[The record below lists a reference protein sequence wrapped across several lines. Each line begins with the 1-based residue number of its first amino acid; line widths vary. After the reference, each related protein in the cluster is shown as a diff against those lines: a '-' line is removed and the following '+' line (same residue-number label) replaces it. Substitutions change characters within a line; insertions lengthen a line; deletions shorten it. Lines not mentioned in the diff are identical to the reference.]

1 MRERPIHNGHGRV
14 PGIRRLQIL
23 WMPGMEMGIVIQVNK
38 KIRHIIMRM
47 MYLKTSSP
55 TENISQNYN
64 TIGGRKSQEIRAF
77 SSVLKLDKDIKF
89 RIIT

>member
-1 MRERPIHNGHGRV
+1 
-14 PGIRRLQIL
+14 
-23 WMPGMEMGIVIQVNK
+23 
-38 KIRHIIMRM
+38 MRM

-64 TIGGRKSQEIRAF
+64 TIGGQKSQEIRAF

>member
-1 MRERPIHNGHGRV
+1 M
-14 PGIRRLQIL
+14 
-23 WMPGMEMGIVIQVNK
+23 IQVSK

-55 TENISQNYN
+55 TENISQSYN
-64 TIGGRKSQEIRAF
+64 TIGGRKSQEIWAF

>member
-1 MRERPIHNGHGRV
+1 M
-14 PGIRRLQIL
+14 
-23 WMPGMEMGIVIQVNK
+23 IQVSK
-38 KIRHIIMRM
+38 KIRYIIMRM

>member
-1 MRERPIHNGHGRV
+1 M
-14 PGIRRLQIL
+14 
-23 WMPGMEMGIVIQVNK
+23 IQVSK
-38 KIRHIIMRM
+38 KIRHIITRM

>member
-1 MRERPIHNGHGRV
+1 M
-14 PGIRRLQIL
+14 
-23 WMPGMEMGIVIQVNK
+23 IQVSK
-38 KIRHIIMRM
+38 KIRHIIMQM

-64 TIGGRKSQEIRAF
+64 TIGGRKSQEIRAL

>member
-1 MRERPIHNGHGRV
+1 M
-14 PGIRRLQIL
+14 
-23 WMPGMEMGIVIQVNK
+23 IQVSK
-38 KIRHIIMRM
+38 KIRHIIMQM

-77 SSVLKLDKDIKF
+77 PHAF
-89 RIIT
+89 ITC

>member
-1 MRERPIHNGHGRV
+1 M
-14 PGIRRLQIL
+14 
-23 WMPGMEMGIVIQVNK
+23 IQVSK

-55 TENISQNYN
+55 PENISQNYN

-77 SSVLKLDKDIKF
+77 TGISARFYHLLRILKIGH
-89 RIIT
+89 TGG

>member
-1 MRERPIHNGHGRV
+1 M
-14 PGIRRLQIL
+14 
-23 WMPGMEMGIVIQVNK
+23 IQVSK

-55 TENISQNYN
+55 TENIRQNYK
-64 TIGGRKSQEIRAF
+64 TIGGRKSQEIRAL

>member
-1 MRERPIHNGHGRV
+1 M
-14 PGIRRLQIL
+14 
-23 WMPGMEMGIVIQVNK
+23 IQVSK

-55 TENISQNYN
+55 TENISQYYS

>member
-1 MRERPIHNGHGRV
+1 M
-14 PGIRRLQIL
+14 
-23 WMPGMEMGIVIQVNK
+23 IQVSK

-55 TENISQNYN
+55 TENISHNYN

>member
-1 MRERPIHNGHGRV
+1 M
-14 PGIRRLQIL
+14 
-23 WMPGMEMGIVIQVNK
+23 IQVSK

-55 TENISQNYN
+55 TENISQNHN

>member
-1 MRERPIHNGHGRV
+1 M
-14 PGIRRLQIL
+14 
-23 WMPGMEMGIVIQVNK
+23 IQVSK
-38 KIRHIIMRM
+38 KRHIIRIM

-77 SSVLKLDKDIKF
+77 PSVLKLDKDIKF

>member
-1 MRERPIHNGHGRV
+1 M
-14 PGIRRLQIL
+14 
-23 WMPGMEMGIVIQVNK
+23 IQVSK

-64 TIGGRKSQEIRAF
+64 TIGVRKSQEIRAF

>member
-1 MRERPIHNGHGRV
+1 M
-14 PGIRRLQIL
+14 
-23 WMPGMEMGIVIQVNK
+23 IQVSK

-47 MYLKTSSP
+47 MNLKTSSP

-64 TIGGRKSQEIRAF
+64 TIGGRKSQEIRAL

>member
-1 MRERPIHNGHGRV
+1 M
-14 PGIRRLQIL
+14 
-23 WMPGMEMGIVIQVNK
+23 IQVSK

-55 TENISQNYN
+55 TENISQKYN

>member
-1 MRERPIHNGHGRV
+1 M
-14 PGIRRLQIL
+14 
-23 WMPGMEMGIVIQVNK
+23 IQVSK

-64 TIGGRKSQEIRAF
+64 TIGGRKSQETRAF

>member
-1 MRERPIHNGHGRV
+1 M
-14 PGIRRLQIL
+14 
-23 WMPGMEMGIVIQVNK
+23 IQVSK
-38 KIRHIIMRM
+38 KIRRIIMRM

-64 TIGGRKSQEIRAF
+64 TIGGRKSQEIRAL

>member
-1 MRERPIHNGHGRV
+1 MWERPIHNGNGRV

-77 SSVLKLDKDIKF
+77 SSVF
-89 RIIT
+89 ITC

>member
-1 MRERPIHNGHGRV
+1 MRERPIHNGHGGV

-23 WMPGMEMGIVIQVNK
+23 WMPGMEMGIVIQVK

-77 SSVLKLDKDIKF
+77 PPAF
-89 RIIT
+89 ITC

>member
-1 MRERPIHNGHGRV
+1 M
-14 PGIRRLQIL
+14 
-23 WMPGMEMGIVIQVNK
+23 IQVSK
-38 KIRHIIMRM
+38 KIRHTIMRM
-47 MYLKTSSP
+47 MCLKTSSP
-55 TENISQNYN
+55 TENTSQNYN

>member
-1 MRERPIHNGHGRV
+1 
-14 PGIRRLQIL
+14 
-23 WMPGMEMGIVIQVNK
+23 
-38 KIRHIIMRM
+38 MRM

-64 TIGGRKSQEIRAF
+64 TIGGRKSQEIRAL